1 MLLSVF
7 LVTFASNKNISL
19 SAWRAVGCGR
29 ELIRK
34 NNRMKSGEFFRKV
47 FSWRLW
53 LNLVAMVLVVVL
65 LCLGV
70 KYGIDLY
77 THHGEKI
84 EVPNIKHK
92 SFKDAKHILDDR
104 DLEIVVSDTG
114 YVKTLPPDCILEQQP
129 EAGAIVKSG
138 RIIYV
143 IINSPSTPKLTIPD
157 IIDNSSVRE
166 ARAKLMAMGFK
177 VLEPEYVPGEK
188 DWVYG
193 IKVRGR
199 SVVTG
204 DRVSIEEPLILLV
217 GDGHRDLMGSVSYV
231 DPVFEPEDEED
242 DFEEITGPVEHEEHL
257 AVPSEHEEPQPAEQ
271 VPAERP
277 QTTITT
283 ENGTG
288 TN

>member
-1 MLLSVF
+1 MKTSEF
-7 LVTFASNKNISL
+7 FGKF
-19 SAWRAVGCGR
+19 
-29 ELIRK
+29 
-34 NNRMKSGEFFRKV
+34 KSGY
-47 FSWRLW
+47 LW
-53 LNLVAMVLVVVL
+53 GNLLAMAVLVALLVLD
-65 LCLGV
+65 V
-70 KYGIDLY
+70 KYGLDIY
-77 THHGEKI
+77 THHGESLTI
-84 EVPNIKHK
+84 PNVKHK
-92 SFKDAKHILDDR
+92 AFKDAERILDD
-104 DLEIVVSDTG
+104 LGIIVVVSDTG

-217 GDGHRDLMGSVSYV
+217 GDGHRDLMDSVSYV

>member
-1 MLLSVF
+1 MR
-7 LVTFASNKNISL
+7 TQGTK
-19 SAWRAVGCGR
+19 
-29 ELIRK
+29 RK
-34 NNRMKSGEFFRKV
+34 NGMKSGEFFRKI
-47 FSWRLW
+47 FSWWLW
-53 LNLVAMVLVVVL
+53 LNLVGMVLVVVL
-65 LCLGV
+65 LSFGV
-70 KYGIDLY
+70 KYGIDFY
-77 THHGEKI
+77 THHGEKV

-166 ARAKLMAMGFK
+166 ARAKLTAMGFK

-204 DRVSIEEPLILLV
+204 DRVSIEDPLILLV
-217 GDGHRDLMGSVSYV
+217 GDGHRDLMGSVSYI
-231 DPVFEPEDEED
+231 DPVFPEFEEED
-242 DFEEITGPVEHEEHL
+242 DFEEVTGPVEEEK
-257 AVPSEHEEPQPAEQ
+257 EETEPATPTEPVEKTEEQPTEK
-271 VPAERP
+271 P
-277 QTTITT
+277 QTTTT

-288 TN
+288 AN